1 MTQIKYGGQLLLR
14 QRNRHNGKLYKAI
27 ASAIYG
33 LSRSQQRMNH
43 LVPILSQSIVQ
54 IQFYATDLIQKSFHG
69 TFENFILGIFNE

>member
-1 MTQIKYGGQLLLR
+1 MKDSGKLLFY
-14 QRNRHNGKLYKAI
+14 QRIGNNGKLYKAI
-27 ASAIYG
+27 ASVIYG

-69 TFENFILGIFNE
+69 SFENFISAVFNE